1 MNRATVPSSHQW
13 HPALPMLC
21 ATWSK
26 TFADSCAGCTRVSP
40 LQRSGCCSFK
50 DGFHR
55 FDSLSILAA
64 AFCVGVSCGA
74 GRRCKVVRSSG
85 QAQISAPN
93 RWDTNLRRPLPSN
106 TGVTLRSDMKMD
118 EVLRILLSSN
128 AICVEEGVDGEE
140 RVFYVQV
147 LSEAT
152 EVAEAKASVACISL
166 ADLLEAPRHLP
177 LGCLLDEEKEECE
190 LYAVVPEP
198 YKEKSV
204 ESELSGRLPWLV
216 GLLVFLTVS
225 SAILEYYDGLLQ
237 KHLIIAFYLTALV
250 GCGGNAGSQAASL
263 VLQALATGE
272 LVPNLKDL
280 GSVLWKELQVSLGI
294 AFVLAAGVALRILLF
309 GGPMSDAAAIAVAM
323 AITVSFSVI
332 FGASAPLVLKRL
344 GADPA
349 KVSGPLLS
357 TVIDIAGVLV
367 ACLSALLFEALGI
380 W

>member
-1 MNRATVPSSHQW
+1 
-13 HPALPMLC
+13 
-21 ATWSK
+21 
-26 TFADSCAGCTRVSP
+26 
-40 LQRSGCCSFK
+40 
-50 DGFHR
+50 
-55 FDSLSILAA
+55 
-64 AFCVGVSCGA
+64 
-74 GRRCKVVRSSG
+74 
-85 QAQISAPN
+85 
-93 RWDTNLRRPLPSN
+93 
-106 TGVTLRSDMKMD
+106 MKMD
-118 EVLRILLSSN
+118 EVLGILLSSN

-147 LSEAT
+147 TNEAT
-152 EVAEAKASVACISL
+152 ETLEAEGKATSVACISL

-177 LGCLLDEEKEECE
+177 LGCLLDQEKEECE
-190 LYAVVPEP
+190 LYSLTPEP

-204 ESELSGRLPWLV
+204 ENELSGRLPWLV
-216 GLLVFLTVS
+216 GLLIFLTVS

-272 LVPNLKDL
+272 LVPSLKDL
-280 GSVLWKELQVSLGI
+280 GSVLWKELQVSLAI
-294 AFVLAAGVALRILLF
+294 ALILAAGVALRILMF
-309 GGPMSDAAAIAVAM
+309 GGPLSDAAAIAVAM
-323 AITVSFSVI
+323 AITVTFSVI
-332 FGASAPLVLKRL
+332 FGASAPLVLQRL

-367 ACLSALLFEALGI
+367 ACLSALLFEAMGI

>member
-1 MNRATVPSSHQW
+1 
-13 HPALPMLC
+13 
-21 ATWSK
+21 
-26 TFADSCAGCTRVSP
+26 
-40 LQRSGCCSFK
+40 
-50 DGFHR
+50 
-55 FDSLSILAA
+55 
-64 AFCVGVSCGA
+64 
-74 GRRCKVVRSSG
+74 
-85 QAQISAPN
+85 
-93 RWDTNLRRPLPSN
+93 
-106 TGVTLRSDMKMD
+106 MKMD

-177 LGCLLDEEKEECE
+177 LGCLLDVEKEECE

-237 KHLIIAFYLTALV
+237 KHLIIALYLTALV

-272 LVPNLKDL
+272 LVPSLKDL

>member
-1 MNRATVPSSHQW
+1 
-13 HPALPMLC
+13 
-21 ATWSK
+21 
-26 TFADSCAGCTRVSP
+26 
-40 LQRSGCCSFK
+40 
-50 DGFHR
+50 
-55 FDSLSILAA
+55 
-64 AFCVGVSCGA
+64 
-74 GRRCKVVRSSG
+74 
-85 QAQISAPN
+85 
-93 RWDTNLRRPLPSN
+93 
-106 TGVTLRSDMKMD
+106 MD

-177 LGCLLDEEKEECE
+177 LGCLLDVEKVGLRGFHSGNSTMEEECE

-272 LVPNLKDL
+272 LVPSLKDL

>member
-1 MNRATVPSSHQW
+1 
-13 HPALPMLC
+13 
-21 ATWSK
+21 
-26 TFADSCAGCTRVSP
+26 
-40 LQRSGCCSFK
+40 
-50 DGFHR
+50 
-55 FDSLSILAA
+55 
-64 AFCVGVSCGA
+64 
-74 GRRCKVVRSSG
+74 
-85 QAQISAPN
+85 
-93 RWDTNLRRPLPSN
+93 
-106 TGVTLRSDMKMD
+106 MD

-147 LSEAT
+147 LNEAT

-177 LGCLLDEEKEECE
+177 LGCLLDEGKEECE
-190 LYAVVPEP
+190 LYAVAPEP

-272 LVPNLKDL
+272 LVPSLKDL

-367 ACLSALLFEALGI
+367 ACLSALLFEAMGI